1 MTEQEDKLFLR
12 RLEEAI
18 KRTDTRG
25 EISASDFW
33 DTHRQSIAQER
44 LEKCGYAVFFL
55 RRFCRGRKET
65 LGALS

>member
-25 EISASDFW
+25 EISTSDFW

-44 LEKCGYAVFFL
+44 LKKPISCSDAPMIWLE
-55 RRFCRGRKET
+55 R
-65 LGALS
+65 S